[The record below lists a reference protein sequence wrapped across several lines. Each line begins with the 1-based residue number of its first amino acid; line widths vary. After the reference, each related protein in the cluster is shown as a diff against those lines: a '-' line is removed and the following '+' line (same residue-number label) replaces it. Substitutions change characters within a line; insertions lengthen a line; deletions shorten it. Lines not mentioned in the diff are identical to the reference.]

1 MLVPVKTAPG
11 VRAIPLILSADGLTI
26 PSANPLMSPLG
37 FFSDAFHSVKLMPL
51 TSSRSLSLQL
61 IRIPLT
67 RGALPKLMPVLPMVR
82 LRAFEPDDSSCA
94 NTVTTAIR
102 RRRRE
107 QIVFMIM
114 PLNSEDARE
123 GRGSDWYT
131 ETRRCGFTSTRMI
144 LTVLQAR
151 VRGFASH
158 APARSQNGEP
168 IPQWCRRFSR

>member
-82 LRAFEPDDSSCA
+82 LRAFEPDDSSSCA

-107 QIVFMIM
+107 EIVFMIM
-114 PLNSEDARE
+114 PLNSEDARKRGVRIGIRKQE
-123 GRGSDWYT
+123 GAVS
-131 ETRRCGFTSTRMI
+131 S
-144 LTVLQAR
+144 
-151 VRGFASH
+151 
-158 APARSQNGEP
+158 
-168 IPQWCRRFSR
+168 